1 MKLELQ
7 IAKFKMSR
15 VSEKKKKLLKLKL
28 FVKITLRS
36 DIGAFRRISSKQ
48 QHWGDKQAHFDA
60 KSS

>member
-7 IAKFKMSR
+7 IAKFKTSQ
-15 VSEKKKKLLKLKL
+15 VSEKKNVLKLKL
-28 FVKITLRS
+28 FVIITLRS

-48 QHWGDKQAHFDA
+48 HWGDKQANFDA